1 MKPRLAFIRRAY
13 MPVVERA
20 REMFEV
26 AYEDRQLTADEALRL
41 VEAHKA
47 DAIFFTSTFKFDAD
61 FIAALPDSVKVAAS
75 ASSFLDHADITAA
88 RARGLILTYAP
99 DIATGCVADLAFGL
113 VIGAARGFGLH
124 TRTMRE
130 RTWQTRT
137 MGEGLGTRIWGKTMG
152 VIGFG
157 RIGRAFA
164 HRARGFGMRIVYH
177 DLRRAADQIEHG
189 AEFYPDLKEM
199 LPRCDFV
206 SLHTPFNIST
216 RHILDRETLSLLP
229 RGAIVV
235 NSARGGL
242 IDETALIELLESGH
256 LGGAGLDVFEQEP
269 SFNPRLAELDNVFL
283 TPHINSATRETRLA
297 LGYACLE
304 DIAAVLEGRAPLR
317 PAGEGIDHLNLR
329 RRAPAS

>member
-1 MKPRLAFIRRAY
+1 VKPRLAFIRRAY
-13 MPVVERA
+13 LPVVERA
-20 REMFEV
+20 RQMLEV
-26 AYEDRQLTADEALRL
+26 AYEDRQLPPDEALAL
-41 VEAHKA
+41 VKAHKA
-47 DAIFFTSTFKFDAD
+47 DAIFFTSTFKLDAA
-61 FIAALPDSVKVAAS
+61 FIAGLPHHVKVASS
-75 ASSFLDHADITAA
+75 ASSFLDHADIAAA
-88 RARGLILTYAP
+88 RARGITLTHAP

-113 VIGAARGFGLH
+113 VIGAARGFGQH
-124 TRTMRE
+124 ARTMRE
-130 RTWQTRT
+130 RSWVTRT
-137 MGEGLGTRIWGKTMG
+137 MGEGLGTRVWGKTMG

-164 HRARGFGMRIVYH
+164 HRARGFGMRVVYH

-189 AEFYPDLKEM
+189 AVYYPDLKEM

-206 SLHTPFNIST
+206 SLHTPLNVST
-216 RHILDRETLSLLP
+216 RHILNRETLARLP

-269 SFNPRLAELDNVFL
+269 AFNPRLAELDSVFL
-283 TPHINSATRETRLA
+283 TPHVNSATRETRLA
-297 LGYACLE
+297 LGYACLD
-304 DIAAVLEGRAPLR
+304 DIAAVLEGRPPAH

-329 RRAPAS
+329 RRAP

>member
-1 MKPRLAFIRRAY
+1 M
-13 MPVVERA
+13 
-20 REMFEV
+20 
-26 AYEDRQLTADEALRL
+26 RL

-47 DAIFFTSTFKFDAD
+47 DAIFFTSTFKFDAA

-75 ASSFLDHADITAA
+75 ASSFLDHADLAAA

-113 VIGAARGFGLH
+113 VIGAARGFGRH
-124 TRTMRE
+124 ARTMRE
-130 RTWQTRT
+130 RSWMTRT

-177 DLRRAADQIEHG
+177 DLRRARRPDRARRG
-189 AEFYPDLKEM
+189 VLSDLKEM
-199 LPRCDFV
+199 MPRCDFV
-206 SLHTPFNIST
+206 SLHTPLNAST
-216 RHILDRETLSLLP
+216 RHILNRRMLSLLP

-242 IDETALIELLESGH
+242 IDEAALIELLESGH
-256 LGGAGLDVFEQEP
+256 LGGVGLDVFEQEP
-269 SFNPRLAELDNVFL
+269 NFNPRLSVLDNVFL
-283 TPHINSATRETRLA
+283 TPHINSATHETRLA

-304 DIAAVLEGRAPLR
+304 DIAAVLEGRPPLR
-317 PAGEGIDHLNLR
+317 PG
-329 RRAPAS
+329 

>member
-26 AYEDRQLTADEALRL
+26 AYEDRQLPADEALRL

-47 DAIFFTSTFKFDAD
+47 DAIFFTLTFKFDAD

-75 ASSFLDHADITAA
+75 ASSFLDHADIAAA

-124 TRTMRE
+124 ARTMRE

-137 MGEGLGTRIWGKTMG
+137 MGEGLGARIWGKTMG

-216 RHILDRETLSLLP
+216 RHILDRETLALLP

-235 NSARGGL
+235 NSALGGL

>member
-1 MKPRLAFIRRAY
+1 
-13 MPVVERA
+13 
-20 REMFEV
+20 
-26 AYEDRQLTADEALRL
+26 
-41 VEAHKA
+41 
-47 DAIFFTSTFKFDAD
+47 
-61 FIAALPDSVKVAAS
+61 
-75 ASSFLDHADITAA
+75 
-88 RARGLILTYAP
+88 
-99 DIATGCVADLAFGL
+99 
-113 VIGAARGFGLH
+113 
-124 TRTMRE
+124 
-130 RTWQTRT
+130 
-137 MGEGLGTRIWGKTMG
+137 
-152 VIGFG
+152 
-157 RIGRAFA
+157 
-164 HRARGFGMRIVYH
+164 
-177 DLRRAADQIEHG
+177 
-189 AEFYPDLKEM
+189 
-199 LPRCDFV
+199 
-206 SLHTPFNIST
+206 
-216 RHILDRETLSLLP
+216 LLP